1 MNASHAAHTRP
12 TDPPRQNHPN
22 HPTRLPGEGPGA
34 PLPGP
39 AERVAVAF
47 AGLDGAGTEP
57 LTWGQWSLWEAM
69 VRHGSWMP
77 LGGARPLA
85 PGTTVQDVADE
96 LRHLV
101 TRYPSMRTRLR
112 FDAGPEPRQE
122 VAGAGEVFL
131 EVHDAPDGA
140 DPAATAAAVA
150 AHHRHAPFDLAAHWP
165 VRMSVVRHR
174 GTPTHLVAVICHLAT
189 DAAGARTM
197 LREVAAKERS
207 PLRGLQPLEQA
218 RWQRS
223 PAGRLQDDR
232 AHRHHERLLAAIVP
246 RPLPAAPPPPGPRY
260 WTGELRSRALRP
272 AVRAVARRTGATPT
286 TVLLA
291 LYAAALA
298 RATAVNPVV
307 VRPMVGNRF
316 RPGLADV
323 VCMLSQ
329 LGLCTLDL
337 AGATLDEAVD
347 RTRRATLGAYKYGY
361 YDPRRFAALL
371 DRATRE
377 RPGLD
382 VSCVFNDRRDEA
394 PDAADA
400 ADDTPAPTA
409 EQLRAART
417 GTAFRWAERTDRPS
431 ERLFL
436 NVEDEPE
443 GVLLSFTADVRLLPP
458 DRFEP
463 LLRDVEGLA
472 VAAALDGTA
481 ATGVS
486 PAAPTP

>member
-1 MNASHAAHTRP
+1 MNASHAAHTHR
-12 TDPPRQNHPN
+12 T
-22 HPTRLPGEGPGA
+22 HPTRLPGEGDGA
-34 PLPGP
+34 RLPEP

-122 VAGAGEVFL
+122 VAGAGEVLL

-150 AHHRHAPFDLAAHWP
+150 AHHRHAPFDPAAHWP
-165 VRMSVVRHR
+165 VRMAVVRHR

-197 LREVAAKERS
+197 LREVAARES
-207 PLRGLQPLEQA
+207 APPLGLQPLEQA

-232 AHRHHERLLAAIVP
+232 AHRHHERLLAAIAP

-260 WTGELRSRALRP
+260 RTAELRTRALRP
-272 AVRAVARRTGATPT
+272 ALRAVAGRTGATPT

-291 LYAAALA
+291 LYATALA

-382 VSCVFNDRRDEA
+382 ISCVFNDRRDES
-394 PDAADA
+394 PDQAGGA
-400 ADDTPAPTA
+400 PAPTG

-417 GTAFRWAERTDRPS
+417 GTAFRWAGHTDRPS

-436 NVEDEPE
+436 NVEDEPA

-458 DRFEP
+458 ERFEP

-472 VAAALDGTA
+472 VTAALDGTA
-481 ATGVS
+481 PTGVP
-486 PAAPTP
+486 PAAAP